1 MGLGDRERQRVV
13 AGVAALGAG
22 EVLRPRLQGRRPE
35 RVGGRANLHHDGV
48 VVLRDGQ
55 VVVRDELGLLRGGR
69 EAGSARPVDVGH
81 RRDPDAPQVGLVGVR
96 VQHAGRAARQGAQA
110 GGVRSGGGPGQGE
123 SGGGS
128 AEDGTTGRLHDSSTL
143 RQSVANK
150 LRGRG
155 SPSATTRPVCGS
167 RQSVPASN
175 IERSWASST
184 PTTSV
189 SSGSD
194 PAAIADAPP
203 ASSSPMSAA
212 VWPPASWP
220 WAAYSS
226 SLDAGV
232 GDVEVAHG
240 ELTDPVDR
248 PERGVLGALHGQLL
262 RVVREVRAARVDER
276 VVVAA
281 PQPQR
286 HLAGH
291 RARDPALQRLTQHQR
306 LRDRATGPRRA
317 GGRGGGPP
325 GGSWRW
331 CPRCGS
337 R

>member
-1 MGLGDRERQRVV
+1 MPRRS
-13 AGVAALGAG
+13 
-22 EVLRPRLQGRRPE
+22 VLS
-35 RVGGRANLHHDGV
+35 AC
-48 VVLRDGQ
+48 
-55 VVVRDELGLLRGGR
+55 
-69 EAGSARPVDVGH
+69 GSSD
-81 RRDPDAPQVGLVGVR
+81 
-96 VQHAGRAARQGAQA
+96 AGRAARQRAQA

-143 RQSVANK
+143 RQSKPITYGTAAAPCN
-150 LRGRG
+150 R
-155 SPSATTRPVCGS
+155 RPVCGS

-203 ASSSPMSAA
+203 ASSSPMRAA

-220 WAAYSS
+220 CAAYSS

-232 GDVEVAHG
+232 GDVEVAHR

-262 RVVREVRAARVDER
+262 RVVREVRARGCR
-276 VVVAA
+276 RSCSRRRAA
-281 PQPQR
+281 AAASPRRSPR
-286 HLAGH
+286 SRPSAAATRAASATAG
-291 RARDPALQRLTQHQR
+291 RAS
-306 LRDRATGPRRA
+306 GPRRA
-317 GGRGGGPP
+317 AGRGGAPP
-325 GGSWRW
+325 GGRLAMVSSLWMALMR
-331 CPRCGS
+331 RS
-337 R
+337 